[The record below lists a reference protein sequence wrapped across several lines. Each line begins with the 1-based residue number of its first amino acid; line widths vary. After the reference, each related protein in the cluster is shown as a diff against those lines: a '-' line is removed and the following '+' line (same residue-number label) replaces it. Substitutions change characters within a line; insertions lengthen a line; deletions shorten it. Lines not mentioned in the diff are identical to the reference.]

1 MVQFATLGFDVAERR
16 QKSVGMRLHM
26 KLVATSLSDQQLSY
40 NNPLRGLTMSRV
52 VAELEMGQRGDLS
65 MLQWLY
71 HFIEKR
77 DATLRGA
84 KRRILSA
91 LTKLDWNIKIRADLS
106 AADQIAAGKQQ
117 AALKAEYDGLKKF
130 RATLKHLALAEF
142 RGFSHIEKHFAA
154 DGSISGLMPV
164 PQWHW
169 CKRGFYGDWL
179 FQENALQ
186 GGISG
191 VPIDPAN
198 FIIREVEDPIDEIAV
213 VAFCR
218 KGLSSKDF
226 DSFVARYGIPFVF
239 WILSE
244 SMAAALANDPTRMNE
259 WLAIMRGIGSD
270 GEGILPGGTLQALD
284 SGMKGGKD
292 QNPFLQHL
300 GYQDEQIVM
309 AATSGKLTMLNDPT
323 GLGSGNADAHQNTF
337 DDLAQA
343 LALDI
348 SEILQDQFD
357 EPVLARLFPGTPAL
371 VYFELA
377 AQDAEDVGVL
387 VTNVKTLS
395 DAGWQMDNDEIS
407 EKTGYTLSPKAV
419 PPPAFPAA
427 PPPAPPTSLNRENA
441 PVSNSL
447 VPSSDQSIARAAA
460 GLLNGFSDVAT
471 LFLAALAPDLAPL
484 FAEAVILDPES

>member
-1 MVQFATLGFDVAERR
+1 MR
-16 QKSVGMRLHM
+16 QLM
-26 KLVATSLSDQQLSY
+26 KLVATSLSDSQLSY

-52 VAELEMGQRGDLS
+52 VQELEMGQRGDLS

-91 LTKLDWNIKIRADLS
+91 LTKLDWKIKVRAGLGP
-106 AADQIAAGKQQ
+106 AEQ
-117 AALKAEYDGLKKF
+117 AAAATQQTALQAEYAGIHSL

-142 RGFSHIEKHFAA
+142 RGFSHIEKHFGP
-154 DGSISGLMPV
+154 DGTIRALVPV

-169 CKRGFYGDWL
+169 CKQGFYGEWL
-179 FQENALQ
+179 FQENALR

-191 VPIDPAN
+191 VPIDLAN
-198 FIIREVEDPIDEIAV
+198 FLIREVEDPINEIALI
-213 VAFCR
+213 AFCR

-244 SMAAALANDPTRMNE
+244 SMAAALANDPSKMSE
-259 WLAIMRGIGSD
+259 WLQIMRGIGSD

-300 GYQDEQIVM
+300 SYQDEQIVM
-309 AATSGKLTMLNDPT
+309 AATSGKLTMLNEPT

-348 SEILQDQFD
+348 SEIFQEQVDV
-357 EPVLARLFPGTPAL
+357 PVLARLFPGAAPL

-377 AQDAEDVGVL
+377 AQDVEDVGIL
-387 VTNVKTLS
+387 VTNVKTLA
-395 DAGWQMDNDEIS
+395 DAGWQIDNAEIS
-407 EKTGYTLSPKAV
+407 EKTGYTLSPKPA
-419 PPPAFPAA
+419 PAPPAFPPAGPAQPAQPAQAA
-427 PPPAPPTSLNRENA
+427 PAPALSLNRDTATTDPGQLITDNSA
-441 PVSNSL
+441 PAL
-447 VPSSDQSIARAAA
+447 RRAAA

-471 LFLAALAPDLAPL
+471 LFLAAPAPGLAPL
-484 FAEAVILDPES
+484 FAQAVIQDPTAASSQ